1 MSTIVHDT
9 GPAAPV
15 PARPERGHLQIQDAV
30 KVYETPEGSTLAVDH
45 CSLTIEPGE
54 ICMIVG
60 PSGCGKTTLL
70 NAVAGFHDL
79 TSGRILLDGAELV
92 GPGWHAEAGPDR
104 VMVFQNGALFPWMNA
119 LDNVMFG
126 PLAQRTLSRAA
137 ARDKARAM
145 MADAGLSDVETMFPA
160 QMSSG
165 IRRRVEIVRA
175 MMNDPAVLLLDEPYR
190 AMDSLT
196 RAMMHEALLEIHAR
210 RPVTIMFITHDIE
223 EAVFLGHRILVMS
236 ARPCRPTLALDID
249 LPYPRTYEITSG
261 AAYRHYVEQALDA
274 VHEEALKSFAA
285 GEKEAA

>member
-1 MSTIVHDT
+1 VTAGGAGAARGRLVIENAVKAYDT
-9 GPAAPV
+9 PAGPA
-15 PARPERGHLQIQDAV
+15 
-30 KVYETPEGSTLAVDH
+30 LAVDN
-45 CSLTIEPGE
+45 CSLSVEPGE

-79 TSGRILLDGAELV
+79 SSGRIALDGVEIAGEGVQAE
-92 GPGWHAEAGPDR
+92 PGPDR
-104 VMVFQNGALFPWMNA
+104 VVVFQNGALFPWMTA

-126 PLAQRTLSRAA
+126 PLAQGALGPAQ

-145 MADAGLSDVETMFPA
+145 MADAGLADAQDMYPA

-175 MMNDPAVLLLDEPYR
+175 MMNDPAILLLDEPYR

-196 RAMMHEALLEIHAR
+196 RAMMHEALLEMHAR
-210 RPVTIMFITHDIE
+210 RPVTILFITHDLE
-223 EAVFLGHRILVMS
+223 EAVFLGHRIVVMS
-236 ARPCRPTLALDID
+236 ARPCRPTLELDID
-249 LPYPRTYEITSG
+249 MPFPRKYAMTAG
-261 AAYRHYVEQALDA
+261 DAYRGYVQAALEA
-274 VHEEALKSFAA
+274 VHVEAVKSFAA